1 MVYCELEGVAGYV
14 KNEQKTR
21 CQQENGRWQEVI
33 FLYNEWH
40 HNVLM
45 PDLGLTLQTMA
56 LVAVVCKVFAS
67 IETNQ

>member
-33 FLYNEWH
+33 FLYNE
-40 HNVLM
+40 
-45 PDLGLTLQTMA
+45 
-56 LVAVVCKVFAS
+56 
-67 IETNQ
+67 